1 MKHIIGFPGL
11 FEDRFVVDRAAF
23 DLGKLFGSDEPMYVY
38 WYGLIIVFAMM
49 VAYVYTMIR
58 AKRTEGIVED
68 HTMNIALFALPLGI
82 IGARTFFVLTHLS
95 HFDSIKDA
103 ILGVRDG
110 GLAIYGGIIFGL
122 ITILVYCRIKKINAF
137 KFLDAVA
144 PAVMIAQ
151 AIGRWGNFFNAEA
164 YGSSAGVENFF
175 LRMSI
180 ADFETP
186 MGIKYVHP
194 TFLYESV
201 WNVLGFIIANLI
213 YRKKKVNGQIFCF
226 YLFWYG
232 LGRGFI
238 ELLRT
243 DSCMIFGSFGYSDPL
258 DFFKTAKEPGLKAFV
273 YLSILLVI
281 SSIVIYVILKKKS
294 LTEENELSELKEAIA
309 GAECEENSEETLGE
323 DVASEAE
330 ETLGE
335 DVASEAEKTI
345 GEDVAIEAE
354 ETIGE
359 ASAIEAEETIGE
371 ASASEAE
378 ETIGDKIS
386 SENE

>member
-11 FEDRFVVDRAAF
+11 FEDRFVINRAAF

-38 WYGLIIVFAMM
+38 WYGIIIVFAMM

-68 HTMNIALFALPLGI
+68 HTMNIALFVLPLGI
-82 IGARTFFVLTHLS
+82 VGARAFFVLTHLS
-95 HFDSIKDA
+95 HFDSIKEA
-103 ILGVRDG
+103 VLGVRDG
-110 GLAIYGGIIFGL
+110 GLAIYGGIVFGL
-122 ITILVYCRIKKINAF
+122 ITILVYCFIKKLNTL

-201 WNVLGFIIANLI
+201 WNVIGFIIANLI
-213 YRKKKVNGQIFCF
+213 YKKKKFNGQILCF

-281 SSIVIYVILKKKS
+281 SSIAIYVILKKRS

-309 GAECEENSEETLGE
+309 GAECEENSEETIGE
-323 DVASEAE
+323 DVAI
-330 ETLGE
+330 
-335 DVASEAEKTI
+335 EAEKTI
-345 GEDVAIEAE
+345 GEDVAIEVE
-354 ETIGE
+354 KTIGE
-359 ASAIEAEETIGE
+359 DVTIEAEEAIGEDVAIKAEEAISEDVTTEAEETID
-371 ASASEAE
+371 E
-378 ETIGDKIS
+378 EIS